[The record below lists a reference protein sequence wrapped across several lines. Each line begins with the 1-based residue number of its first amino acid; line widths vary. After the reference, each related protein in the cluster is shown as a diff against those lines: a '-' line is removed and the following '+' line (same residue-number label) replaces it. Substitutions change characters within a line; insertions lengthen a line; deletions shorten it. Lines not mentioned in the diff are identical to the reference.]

1 MRNAIAIHMLDTF
14 AAAAVIVLAI
24 GCNHDRGGS
33 TTTTGASIITTD
45 DAVSHLTAAR
55 CEREMDCNNIGT
67 GKHYEDRGA
76 CEREV
81 SHDLQSDLRPE
92 KCTYG
97 IREDRMGECLQELK
111 NEKCGNPL
119 DAMSRLAT
127 CRTSRLCL
135 R

>member
-1 MRNAIAIHMLDTF
+1 MRNAIAIF
-14 AAAAVIVLAI
+14 SAAAMALVAAA
-24 GCNHDRGGS
+24 CNHDRGAT

-45 DAVSHLTAAR
+45 AAVSHLTAGR
-55 CEREMDCNNIGT
+55 CEREMDCNNIGA
-67 GKHYEDRGA
+67 GKRYEDRGA
-76 CEREV
+76 CERAV
-81 SHDLQSDLRPE
+81 THDLQADLRPA

-97 IREDRMGECLQELK
+97 IREDRMNECLQEMK

-127 CRTSRLCL
+127 CRTGRLCL